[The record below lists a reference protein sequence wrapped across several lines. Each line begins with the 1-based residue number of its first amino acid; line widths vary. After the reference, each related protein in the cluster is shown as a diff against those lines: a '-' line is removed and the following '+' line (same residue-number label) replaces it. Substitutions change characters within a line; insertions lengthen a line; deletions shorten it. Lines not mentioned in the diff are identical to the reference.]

1 MIKYSVIVPAY
12 NSGSTIR
19 SCLSSLLN
27 QSLPKEDYEIIVV
40 DDGSTDDTSSLI
52 MEYPVKYLWQPNK
65 GPAAA
70 RNHGAREAKGSII
83 LFTDSDCVPARN
95 WIEEMVRPF
104 NSADIIAV
112 KGAYRTNQKSLTAR
126 FAQIEFQER
135 FELLMRA
142 ESIDM
147 VDTYSAAF
155 RHDIFLQHGGFD
167 EAFPAAN
174 NEDTDLSYKLSLT
187 GNRMVF
193 NPMAI
198 VFHLRHPDSIPKY
211 FRQKFRRGFWR
222 MVVYKRYPGKMIK
235 DTYTPQSLKFQIVF
249 LFGALS
255 SLSLSFLDGLFQYA
269 SIIFFA
275 SFAVSALPFSL
286 FSIKKDFPVGV
297 LSPFFLA
304 IRAFSIGSGVLY
316 YFYTQTKRTIFLKN
330 H

>member
-1 MIKYSVIVPAY
+1 MVKYSVIVPSY

-27 QSLPKEDYEIIVV
+27 QSLSKEDYEIIVV
-40 DDGSTDDTSSLI
+40 DDGSTDNTGSII
-52 MEYPVKYLWQPNK
+52 MEFQVKYLWQPNS

-70 RNHGAREAKGSII
+70 RNHGAREAKGGII
-83 LFTDSDCVPARN
+83 LFTDSDCVPAYN
-95 WIEEMVRPF
+95 WIEEMIKPF
-104 NSADIIAV
+104 KSADIIAV
-112 KGAYRTNQKSLTAR
+112 KGAYGTYQKSLVAR

-135 FELLMRA
+135 FELLMKA

-155 RHDIFLQHGGFD
+155 RRDTFRQHGGFD
-167 EAFPAAN
+167 ESFPVAN

-193 NPMAI
+193 NPMAV
-198 VFHLRHPDSIPKY
+198 VFHLRHPDTIYKY
-211 FRQKFRRGFWR
+211 FRQKFWRGFWR
-222 MVVYKRYPGKMIK
+222 MVVYKRFPGKMVK

-255 SLSLSFLDGLFQYA
+255 LLLLSFLNGTVLYV
-269 SIIFFA
+269 SIIFCAAFG
-275 SFAVSALPFSL
+275 VSAVPFSV
-286 FSIKKDFPVGV
+286 FSIKKDFSVGL

-304 IRAFSIGSGVLY
+304 IRAFSIGSGILY

>member
-1 MIKYSVIVPAY
+1 MVKYSVIVPSY
-12 NSGSTIR
+12 NSSSTIR

-27 QSLPKEDYEIIVV
+27 QSLSKEDYEIIVV
-40 DDGSTDDTSSLI
+40 DDGSTDNTRSII
-52 MEYPVKYLWQPNK
+52 MEFPVKYLWQPNS

-83 LFTDSDCVPARN
+83 LFTDSDCVPAYD
-95 WIEEMVRPF
+95 WIEEMVKPF
-104 NSADIIAV
+104 KSADIIAV
-112 KGAYRTNQKSLTAR
+112 KGAYGTYQKSLVAR
-126 FAQIEFQER
+126 FAQVEFQER
-135 FELLMRA
+135 FELLMKA

-155 RHDIFLQHGGFD
+155 RHDTFRQHGGFD
-167 EAFPAAN
+167 ESFPVAN

-193 NPMAI
+193 NPMAV
-198 VFHLRHPDSIPKY
+198 VFHLRHPDTIYKY
-211 FRQKFRRGFWR
+211 FRQKFWRGFWR
-222 MVVYKRYPGKMIK
+222 MVVYKRFPGKMVK

-255 SLSLSFLDGLFQYA
+255 LLLLSFLNGTVLYV
-269 SIIFFA
+269 SIIFCAAFA
-275 SFAVSALPFSL
+275 ASAVSFSV
-286 FSIKKDFPVGV
+286 FSIKKDFSVGL

-304 IRAFSIGSGVLY
+304 IRAFSIGSGILY